1 MSCVKLLVEAG
12 ANINAIDRSYG
23 DGNTPAHKAI
33 LIQRSDIL
41 QYLIEHGADETIR
54 NSKGKSVKDYIT
66 SPNLQEEENLIE
78 DTTSAILCLSSANPP
93 LPIPIN
99 LPRCSNCHEESF
111 TFTKT
116 RTGQLLCDICRNYR

>member
-1 MSCVKLLVEAG
+1 MKLLVEAG

-93 LPIPIN
+93 LPLPIPIN